1 MSFIGIPL
9 ICVLAMTLAS
19 GVVGGQIG
27 ASSQGTAGTYD
38 PGVKGIAIKW
48 DALPSFRS

>member
-9 ICVLAMTLAS
+9 SCVLAMTLAS

-38 PGVKGIAIKW
+38 PGVKEIASKQR
-48 DALPSFRS
+48 ALPSLRS